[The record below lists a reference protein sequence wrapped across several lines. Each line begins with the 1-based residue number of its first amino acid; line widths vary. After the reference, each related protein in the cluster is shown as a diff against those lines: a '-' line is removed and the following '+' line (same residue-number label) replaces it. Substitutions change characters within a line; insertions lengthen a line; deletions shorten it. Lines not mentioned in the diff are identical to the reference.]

1 MASFSSSSRRLMIAA
16 LALLA
21 VGAGALLLARGQPAG
36 AAAGKTL
43 KLSAN
48 PNGQLRFNTSKLSTT
63 HGAVTLVMTNPRGS
77 GIPHGIAV
85 QGNGLKKSGQ
95 PASPGGTSR
104 VSATLK
110 AGNYTFYCPVDGHR
124 AAGMQGTLVAK

>member
-1 MASFSSSSRRLMIAA
+1 MAALSSSSRRLVIAA

-21 VGAGALLLARGQPAG
+21 LGAGALLLGRGQPAG

-48 PNGQLRFNTSKLSTT
+48 PNGQLRFNTNKLTTT
-63 HGAVTLVMTNPRGS
+63 HGKVTLLMMNPNGS

-85 QGNGLKKSGQ
+85 QGNGVDKDGKPAAPGRTSTVSAALKK
-95 PASPGGTSR
+95 GT
-104 VSATLK
+104 
-110 AGNYTFYCPVDGHR
+110 YTFYCPVDGHR
-124 AAGMQGTLVAK
+124 AAGMKGTLTVR